1 MRRRIGF
8 ALGLGLFVAVLLA
21 PRPEAL
27 EPAAWRTAAVGLLMA
42 TWWITEAIPI
52 PATALIPLV
61 LFPLLGVAEIRAT
74 ATPYAHPLIFLFLGG
89 FIIAAAMQRW
99 GLPRRIA
106 LQTIRLIG
114 TRPNRIVLGVMVS
127 CALLSMWVSNSA
139 TALTML
145 PIGASLIALLGT
157 ELDSDGSEGSPVG
170 VKFGTALMLG
180 IAYGCT
186 IGGLATLIGTP
197 PNAFL
202 AAFMSDSYGI
212 KIGFAEWMLL
222 GLPLTAVALPIAYL
236 ILTRLLFRIET
247 KALPG
252 GEALI
257 QRELARLGPMSQAER
272 RVLVIFALTASMWM
286 LRPIVSGWIP
296 AISDAGIAMGGA
308 LLLFLVPSHRRSDTR
323 LVDWP
328 TAERV
333 PWGVLILF
341 GGGLSLAAAIQS
353 SGLTAW
359 IGAGFVGLADLPR
372 WLLVAAVVSAI
383 ILLTELTSNTA
394 TAAAF
399 LPVMG
404 SVAVGLGLSP
414 LMLAV
419 PAALAASAAF
429 MLPVA
434 TPPNAIVYGSG
445 AITIPQMVRAGIF
458 LNVLFVGLITAA
470 TMFLMPFVF
479 GG

>member
-1 MRRRIGF
+1 
-8 ALGLGLFVAVLLA
+8 
-21 PRPEAL
+21 
-27 EPAAWRTAAVGLLMA
+27 MA
-42 TWWITEAIPI
+42 TWWISEAIPI

-61 LFPLLGVAEIRAT
+61 LFPVLGIADIRAT

-114 TRPNRIVLGVMVS
+114 TRPSRIVLGVMIS
-127 CALLSMWVSNSA
+127 CAILSMWVSNSA

-145 PIGASLIALLGT
+145 PIGASLIALLGS
-157 ELDSDGSEGSPVG
+157 ELDSGAADSSPVG

-212 KIGFAEWMLL
+212 RIGFAEWMLL
-222 GLPLTAVALPIAYL
+222 GVPLAAVALPIAYF

-247 KALPG
+247 TSLPG

-257 QRELARLGPMSQAER
+257 RRELERMGPMSPAER
-272 RVLVIFALTASMWM
+272 RVLAIFVLTATMWM
-286 LRPIVSGWIP
+286 LRPIVSEWIP

-323 LVDWP
+323 LIDWP

-333 PWGVLILF
+333 PWGVLVLF

-353 SGLTAW
+353 SGLTGW
-359 IGAGFVGLADLPR
+359 IGSAFVGLADLPH
-372 WLLVAAVVSAI
+372 WLLVVAVVSVI

-394 TAAAF
+394 TAATF

-445 AITIPQMVRAGIF
+445 AITIPQMVRAGIY
-458 LNVLFVGLITAA
+458 LNLLFVGLITAA
-470 TMFLMPFVF
+470 TVFLMPLVF
-479 GG
+479 G

>member
-1 MRRRIGF
+1 
-8 ALGLGLFVAVLLA
+8 
-21 PRPEAL
+21 
-27 EPAAWRTAAVGLLMA
+27 MA
-42 TWWITEAIPI
+42 TWWISEAIPI

-61 LFPLLGVAEIRAT
+61 LFPVLGIADIRAT

-114 TRPNRIVLGVMVS
+114 TRPSRIVLGVMIS
-127 CALLSMWVSNSA
+127 CAILSMWVSNSA

-145 PIGASLIALLGT
+145 PIGASLIALLGS
-157 ELDSDGSEGSPVG
+157 ELDSGAADSSPVG

-212 KIGFAEWMLL
+212 RIGFAEWMLL
-222 GLPLTAVALPIAYL
+222 GVPLAAVALPIAYF

-247 KALPG
+247 TSLPG

-257 QRELARLGPMSQAER
+257 RRELERMGPMSPAER
-272 RVLVIFALTASMWM
+272 RVLAIFVLTATMWM
-286 LRPIVSGWIP
+286 LRPIVSEWIP

-323 LVDWP
+323 LIDWP

-333 PWGVLILF
+333 PWGVLVLF

-353 SGLTAW
+353 SGLTGW
-359 IGAGFVGLADLPR
+359 IGAAFVGLADLPH
-372 WLLVAAVVSAI
+372 WLLVVAVVSVI

-394 TAAAF
+394 TAATF

-445 AITIPQMVRAGIF
+445 AITIPQMVRAGIY
-458 LNVLFVGLITAA
+458 LNLLFVGLITAA
-470 TMFLMPFVF
+470 TVFLMPLVF
-479 GG
+479 G

>member
-1 MRRRIGF
+1 VRRRVGF
-8 ALGLGLFVAVLLA
+8 VLGVGLFVAVLLT
-21 PRPEAL
+21 PRPAAL
-27 EPAAWRTAAVGLLMA
+27 GPAAWYTAAAGLLMA

-52 PATALIPLV
+52 PATALVPLV
-61 LFPLLGVAEIRAT
+61 LFPVLGIADIRAT

-114 TRPNRIVLGVMVS
+114 TRPSRIVLGVMVS
-127 CALLSMWVSNSA
+127 CAVLSMWVSNSA

-145 PIGASLIALLGT
+145 PIGASLIALLGS
-157 ELDSDGSEGSPVG
+157 ELDSDVSGSSAQER
-170 VKFGTALMLG
+170 FGTALMLG

-212 KIGFAEWMLL
+212 RIGFAEWMLL
-222 GLPLTAVALPIAYL
+222 GVPLAAVALPIAYL
-236 ILTRLLFRIET
+236 ILTRLLFRIEAT
-247 KALPG
+247 SLPG

-257 QRELARLGPMSQAER
+257 RRELERMGPMSAAER

-286 LRPIVSGWIP
+286 LRPIVSEWIP
-296 AISDAGIAMGGA
+296 AISDAGIAMAGA

-323 LVDWP
+323 LIDWP

-353 SGLTAW
+353 SGLTDW
-359 IGAGFVGLADLPR
+359 IGAAFVGLAGLPQ
-372 WLLVAAVVSAI
+372 WLLVATVVSVI

-445 AITIPQMVRAGIF
+445 AITIPQMMRAGIY

-470 TMFLMPFVF
+470 AMFLMPLVF

>member
-1 MRRRIGF
+1 
-8 ALGLGLFVAVLLA
+8 
-21 PRPEAL
+21 
-27 EPAAWRTAAVGLLMA
+27 MA
-42 TWWITEAIPI
+42 TWWISEAIPI

-61 LFPLLGVAEIRAT
+61 LFPVLGIADIRAT

-114 TRPNRIVLGVMVS
+114 TRPSRIVLGVMIS
-127 CALLSMWVSNSA
+127 CAILSMWVSNSA

-145 PIGASLIALLGT
+145 PIGASLIALLGS
-157 ELDSDGSEGSPVG
+157 ELDSGAADSSPVG

-212 KIGFAEWMLL
+212 RIGFAEWMLL
-222 GLPLTAVALPIAYL
+222 GVPLAAVALPIAYF

-247 KALPG
+247 TSLPG

-257 QRELARLGPMSQAER
+257 RRELERMGPMSPAER
-272 RVLVIFALTASMWM
+272 RVLAIFVLTATMWM
-286 LRPIVSGWIP
+286 LRPIVSEWIP

-323 LVDWP
+323 LIDWP

-333 PWGVLILF
+333 PWGVLVLF

-353 SGLTAW
+353 SGLTGW
-359 IGAGFVGLADLPR
+359 IGAAFVGLADLPH
-372 WLLVAAVVSAI
+372 WLLVVAVVSVI

-394 TAAAF
+394 TAATF

-429 MLPVA
+429 LLPGA
-434 TPPNAIVYGSG
+434 TPPNAIVDGSG
-445 AITIPQMVRAGIF
+445 AITIPLMVRAGIY
-458 LNVLFVGLITAA
+458 LNLLFVGLITAA
-470 TMFLMPFVF
+470 TVFLMPLVF
-479 GG
+479 G